1 MADGKPARCVLSETM
16 ADDFNE
22 ANEAIWLPSLWRQR
36 PNWLLRPVQPR
47 RANHFDYLSR
57 SDLRTIKV
65 SEPFSYING
74 NAMALDGLDQD
85 RVEPRFLYHFLNKRK
100 LQDVITGTAQP
111 QITRESLKKVEIP
124 LPPLAEQRRIAA
136 ILDTA
141 DALREK
147 RRIISSV
154 FEPIIDIWFQNFL
167 AG

>member
-1 MADGKPARCVLSETM
+1 
-16 ADDFNE
+16 
-22 ANEAIWLPSLWRQR
+22 
-36 PNWLLRPVQPR
+36 
-47 RANHFDYLSR
+47 
-57 SDLRTIKV
+57 
-65 SEPFSYING
+65 
-74 NAMALDGLDQD
+74 
-85 RVEPRFLYHFLNKRK
+85 LYHFLNKRK

-124 LPPLAEQRRIAA
+124 LPPLVEQRRIAA